1 MDLKEEDVARKEGG
15 SIKQKWSGRSD
26 GTEQARLYNND
37 IMRWALV
44 IFIFLIVILTS
55 IPTLRR
61 FGVGR
66 LPGDLS
72 FRVFGRQ
79 IELPFMS
86 TILLF
91 IVAVLVGKLL

>member
-1 MDLKEEDVARKEGG
+1 
-15 SIKQKWSGRSD
+15 
-26 GTEQARLYNND
+26 
-37 IMRWALV
+37 MRWAIV

-72 FRVFGRQ
+72 FKICGRQ

-91 IVAVLVGKLL
+91 LVAVLVGRLL